1 MRRVAGGAVRRLE
14 KTWEARLL
22 RGCKRRGWRALK
34 FESISGP
41 GWPDRLVLGV
51 KRGHTFF
58 VETKRERESLRRLQE
73 VRRKE
78 LRRRGFRVY
87 VCAGPQAVD
96 RALQR
101 EDVHAKL

>member
-1 MRRVAGGAVRRLE
+1 M
-14 KTWEARLL
+14 

-41 GWPDRLVLGV
+41 GWPDRLVLGAR
-51 KRGHTFF
+51 RGHQFF
-58 VETKRERESLRRLQE
+58 VETKRENEALRRLQE
-73 VRRKE
+73 VRRAE

-87 VCAGPQAVD
+87 VCAGPRAVD

-101 EDVHAKL
+101 EAVYAKL